1 MIIGNLTL
9 DPNQHVKMIF
19 EGSCD
24 TEDEYDAEKSG
35 INSLKINANIKMKSR
50 EIKTRKR

>member
-24 TEDEYDAEKSG
+24 TEDWSMM
-35 INSLKINANIKMKSR
+35 LKIQ
-50 EIKTRKR
+50 E